1 MATLTGQKVKDAY
14 QSLLKLESG
23 TLTSTTKVVE
33 DGAGN
38 DSPLKLSTSAVE
50 IAGTFNISTTPST
63 SSSELTALFLD
74 GTTNNIVTRELDASA
89 FTSASVSAT
98 TPVVINESG
107 VTLDDPANLSALTSS
122 TYSTDDKFL
131 IWDESTSGW
140 KSITYN
146 NLRSAIVSSSYVSAP
161 ELVARVTPAI
171 SLTTSNQYLKF
182 ADTGSAGTNTVEIGD
197 ANSVYTLSDVYG
209 STNDS
214 ITVNE
219 DGVYEITLSANL
231 TTSSSN
237 VGVTFYFN
245 VNGSTQGTSENSFA
259 SAGNHFIT
267 QTTIMNL
274 GGGDVLSVQAKAS
287 AAAATLNQYS
297 VFHVRKL

>member
-23 TLTSTTKVVE
+23 TITSTTKIVE

-50 IAGTFNISTTPST
+50 IAGTLSISTEPSA

-89 FTSASVSAT
+89 FTSASVSAA
-98 TPVVINESG
+98 TPIVINESG

-146 NLRSAIVSSSYVSAP
+146 NLRTAIISSNYVSAP
-161 ELVARVTPAI
+161 EIVARVSPAI
-171 SLTTSNQYLKF
+171 SLTTSNKYLQF
-182 ADTGSAGTNTVEIGD
+182 ANTGSSGSDTVEIGD
-197 ANSVYTLSDVYG
+197 ATTIYTLSNVYG
-209 STNDS
+209 ATNDS
-214 ITVNE
+214 VTINE

-231 TTSSSN
+231 TTSSSS
-237 VGVTFYFN
+237 VGITFYFN
-245 VNGSTQGTSENSFA
+245 VSGSTQGTSENLLA
-259 SAGNHFIT
+259 SADNHFIT
-267 QTTIMNL
+267 QTAIMNL

-287 AAAATLNQYS
+287 SSAATLNQYS
-297 VFHVRKL
+297 VLHIRKL